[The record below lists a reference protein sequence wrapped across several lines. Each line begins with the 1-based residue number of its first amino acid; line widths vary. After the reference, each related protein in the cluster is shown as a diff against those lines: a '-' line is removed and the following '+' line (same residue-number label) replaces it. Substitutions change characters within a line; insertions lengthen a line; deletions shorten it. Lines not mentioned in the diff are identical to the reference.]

1 MDPRQQQQQ
10 HQQQP
15 QPQSQQQQH
24 QQQQQQQPPPQLPF
38 SRNAASQYSRSP
50 FPPSS
55 NTTANSTPNQS
66 PFHAEHQR
74 RSSENPYYPSGP
86 RSYPPEP
93 NNPGPVPPPSGH
105 SGHSRHPSASSLPPA
120 APLNRNMPPPGSPP
134 QPGNQPPPPPSSHQ
148 MTHYGLP
155 APRAPPLNVGHP
167 TSFPGGRELPSLN
180 SIQRTGSTGSSMSI
194 SSMLGGPPPSRD
206 SQPPPSHYHPPAT
219 SAPSGPTFAPS
230 MQASPRMHSASS
242 EYQPFRRP
250 QTPDHARPYDPRGS
264 AAASPQGTYST
275 TPEMQR
281 YGTPQQGYHQR
292 GPSAQDGREPSRMS
306 QGPPPPRP
314 TSQPK
319 SFQQNMPPRPAEM
332 GRGNAPDDMYQRR
345 DEIPRGSMEY
355 NPERPGLKPMNFGD
369 RYRAERERREEME
382 FRERERRERAYSG
395 GDGGRNLPA
404 HQSEYRPQD
413 LQRAQPPPFTRPPEQ
428 RDQGPWPPRQQQQQQ
443 QQQQPQPQ
451 QQQPHHQQQQQQPF
465 DQSRVPYD
473 PAGLHPRH
481 HHEHPPTS
489 APNYPGQ
496 GQNQSHPA
504 SASQYQQQPPPPND
518 RYSGPPNHPQQP
530 PPGQPGQ
537 PQQQQQQQQSF
548 DSPERQR
555 VNHLHPQQV
564 QPPPAHRRPT
574 EDGPPPPSVAYNTPH
589 GPPVYGSPRHR
600 PAEEHPNINQ
610 RNLLAVQEM
619 NRKGRVSPL
628 PQAVQGAQPQLPGP
642 AGEPGI
648 KSEFGRMFSGI
659 GSGVT
664 GLGVGS
670 PVTAGAQLPYTNA
683 SLARR
688 DETDSAAH
696 ESGPDTTAPKPKGR
710 RRKLK
715 EEDTKGDED
724 STGRLTPSGR
734 AKRPKTHQHHHH
746 QYVPVPSGLSTTT
759 NGSSHHHHHH
769 HHGADHAHA
778 PTPAPV
784 GVTPFKN
791 VKGNTPIPSPTTG
804 LTKDLPTAHHHHVPR
819 PAPQHTHVRE
829 APTKQAVQS
838 PTSILPPKPKTIVS
852 SKAVLESVAHRPRTH
867 LGDVLYE
874 PKLTPA
880 RQIPNVPSGRGFSS
894 TPTPLPWHIIKDKEN
909 CTLTVKVPKVHL
921 TPLAREEI
929 TARRALWGTD
939 VYTDDS
945 DIIAACIHGG
955 WIRGEW
961 AEDVDVALLDLDR
974 GLSAPE
980 KEVPATKRRKEKEK
994 EEKARLEANSATYL
1008 DKPPKTGPVSVP
1020 ADRDMHVSIVILPR
1034 LEKYSST
1041 TRFGIQSREY
1051 GGRYNGRQ
1059 SIHDGISFMITGIRW
1074 VTNGAGTQNRLRGK
1088 GRRERMRKAMG
1099 EMNAASRGLNGAALE
1114 REKQR
1119 LDKIRGEIVSGTWW
1133 KKEKGRGNGAAEK
1146 EERLPSEGDK
1156 ENRIDDDEPRGA
1168 VPATN
1173 GASKSGGVSTDKG
1186 DEMDVDEKAKGVEDP
1201 KA

>member
-1 MDPRQQQQQ
+1 MDPRQQ
-10 HQQQP
+10 
-15 QPQSQQQQH
+15 
-24 QQQQQQQPPPQLPF
+24 PPQLPF

-66 PFHAEHQR
+66 PFPPVSHPHGEHQR

-86 RSYPPEP
+86 RSYPQEP
-93 NNPGPVPPPSGH
+93 NNAGPPPS
-105 SGHSRHPSASSLPPA
+105 SGHSRHPSASSLPPG

-134 QPGNQPPPPPSSHQ
+134 QPGNPPPPSHQ
-148 MTHYGLP
+148 MGHYGLP
-155 APRAPPLNVGHP
+155 APRAPPLSVGHP

-194 SSMLGGPPPSRD
+194 SSMLGGPPPARD

-219 SAPSGPTFAPS
+219 SASSGPTFAPT

-250 QTPDHARPYDPRGS
+250 QTPEHARPYDPRGS
-264 AAASPQGTYST
+264 AAASPQGAYST

-292 GPSAQDGREPSRMS
+292 GPSAQDGRDSSRMP

-319 SFQQNMPPRPAEM
+319 SFQQSIPPRPVDM
-332 GRGNAPDDMYQRR
+332 GRNNGPEEMYQRR
-345 DEIPRGSMEY
+345 EEVPRGSMEY
-355 NPERPGLKPMNFGD
+355 NPERPGLKPMTFDD
-369 RYRAERERREEME
+369 RYRAERERREEIE

-395 GDGGRNLPA
+395 GDGGRGHPA
-404 HQSEYRPQD
+404 HQGEYRPQEV
-413 LQRAQPPPFTRPPEQ
+413 QRGQPPPFTRPPEQ
-428 RDQGPWPPRQQQQQQ
+428 RQPGQQQQQQ
-443 QQQQPQPQ
+443 QQQQP
-451 QQQPHHQQQQQQPF
+451 
-465 DQSRVPYD
+465 
-473 PAGLHPRH
+473 
-481 HHEHPPTS
+481 
-489 APNYPGQ
+489 
-496 GQNQSHPA
+496 
-504 SASQYQQQPPPPND
+504 
-518 RYSGPPNHPQQP
+518 
-530 PPGQPGQ
+530 
-537 PQQQQQQQQSF
+537 F

-555 VNHLHPQQV
+555 VNHLHPQA
-564 QPPPAHRRPT
+564 QPAPGHRRPV
-574 EDGPPPPSVAYNTPH
+574 EEGPPPPSVAYNTPH
-589 GPPVYGSPRHR
+589 GPPMYDSPRNR
-600 PAEEHPNINQ
+600 PGEEHPNNNQ
-610 RNLLAVQEM
+610 RNLLAVQEI

-696 ESGPDTTAPKPKGR
+696 ESGPDAVAPKPKGR

-715 EEDTKGDED
+715 EEDAKGDEE

-734 AKRPKTHQHHHH
+734 AKRPKTHGHHHH

-759 NGSSHHHHHH
+759 NDNSHHHHHH
-769 HHGADHAHA
+769 HHGVEHANA

-784 GVTPFKN
+784 GITPFKN
-791 VKGNTPIPSPTTG
+791 VKGSTPIPSPTTG
-804 LTKDLPTAHHHHVPR
+804 PTKDLPAAHHHHVPR
-819 PAPQHTHVRE
+819 PAHPHTHVKE
-829 APTKQAVQS
+829 APAKQVVQS
-838 PTSILPPKPKTIVS
+838 PTSILPPKPKTIVT
-852 SKAVLESVAHRPRTH
+852 SKAVLEAVAHRPRTH

-874 PKLTPA
+874 PKLKPA

-894 TPTPLPWHIIKDKEN
+894 TPTPLPWHMIKDKEN

-945 DIIAACIHGG
+945 DIVAACIHGG

-961 AEDVDVALLDLDR
+961 ADDVDVSLLDLDR

-994 EEKARLEANSATYL
+994 EEKARLEANSAMYL
-1008 DKPPKTGPVSVP
+1008 DKPPKTGPVNVP

-1059 SIHDGISFMITGIRW
+1059 SIHDGISFMVTGIRW
-1074 VTNGAGTQNRLRGK
+1074 VTNGAGTQSRLRGK

-1133 KKEKGRGNGAAEK
+1133 KKEKGRENGATDK
-1146 EERLPSEGDK
+1146 EERSTSEGDK
-1156 ENRIDDDEPRGA
+1156 ENRSDDEPRNA
-1168 VPATN
+1168 APATN
-1173 GASKSGGVSTDKG
+1173 GVTTNGVSAGKG
-1186 DEMDVDEKAKGVEDP
+1186 DEMDVDENGKAAEAP

>member
-1 MDPRQQQQQ
+1 
-10 HQQQP
+10 
-15 QPQSQQQQH
+15 
-24 QQQQQQQPPPQLPF
+24 
-38 SRNAASQYSRSP
+38 
-50 FPPSS
+50 
-55 NTTANSTPNQS
+55 
-66 PFHAEHQR
+66 
-74 RSSENPYYPSGP
+74 
-86 RSYPPEP
+86 
-93 NNPGPVPPPSGH
+93 
-105 SGHSRHPSASSLPPA
+105 
-120 APLNRNMPPPGSPP
+120 MPPPGSPP
-134 QPGNQPPPPPSSHQ
+134 QPGNPQPPSHQ
-148 MTHYGLP
+148 MGHYGLP
-155 APRAPPLNVGHP
+155 APRAPPLGVGHP

-194 SSMLGGPPPSRD
+194 SSMLGGPPPARD
-206 SQPPPSHYHPPAT
+206 SQPPQSHYHPPAT
-219 SAPSGPTFAPS
+219 SASSGPTFAPT

-250 QTPDHARPYDPRGS
+250 QTPEHARPYDPRGS
-264 AAASPQGTYST
+264 AAASPQGAYST

-292 GPSAQDGREPSRMS
+292 GPSAQDGRDSNRMS

-319 SFQQNMPPRPAEM
+319 SFQQNIPPRPVDM
-332 GRGNAPDDMYQRR
+332 GRNNGPEEMYQRR
-345 DEIPRGSMEY
+345 EEIPRGSMEY
-355 NPERPGLKPMNFGD
+355 NPERPGLKPMTFDD
-369 RYRAERERREEME
+369 RYRAERERREEIE

-395 GDGGRNLPA
+395 GDGGRGHPA
-404 HQSEYRPQD
+404 HQGEYRPQEA
-413 LQRAQPPPFTRPPEQ
+413 QRGQPPPFTRPPEQ
-428 RDQGPWPPRQQQQQQ
+428 REQGPWPLRQQQQQQ
-443 QQQQPQPQ
+443 P
-451 QQQPHHQQQQQQPF
+451 PF

-481 HHEHPPTS
+481 HHEYPPAS

-496 GQNQSHPA
+496 SHPA
-504 SASQYQQQPPPPND
+504 PAPQFQQQPPPND
-518 RYSGPPNHPQQP
+518 RYPPGPPNHPQQP

-537 PQQQQQQQQSF
+537 QQQQQQQPF

-555 VNHLHPQQV
+555 VNHLHPQA
-564 QPPPAHRRPT
+564 QPPPAHRRPA
-574 EDGPPPPSVAYNTPH
+574 EEGPPPPSVAYNTPH
-589 GPPVYGSPRHR
+589 GPPMYDSPRNR
-600 PAEEHPNINQ
+600 PVEEHPNQ
-610 RNLLAVQEM
+610 RNLLAVQEI

-696 ESGPDTTAPKPKGR
+696 ESGPDTVAPKPKGR

-715 EEDTKGDED
+715 EEDTKGDEE
-724 STGRLTPSGR
+724 STGRLTPSGSR
-734 AKRPKTHQHHHH
+734 AKRPKTHGHHHH

-759 NGSSHHHHHH
+759 NDNSHHHHHH
-769 HHGADHAHA
+769 HHGVEHANA
-778 PTPAPV
+778 PTPAPI
-784 GVTPFKN
+784 GVAPFKN
-791 VKGNTPIPSPTTG
+791 VKGSTPIPSPTTG
-804 LTKDLPTAHHHHVPR
+804 PVKDLPAAHHHHVPR
-819 PAPQHTHVRE
+819 PAHSHTHVKE
-829 APTKQAVQS
+829 APVKQAVQS
-838 PTSILPPKPKTIVS
+838 PTSILPPKPKTIVT
-852 SKAVLESVAHRPRTH
+852 SKAVLEAVAHRPRTH

-874 PKLTPA
+874 PKLKPA

-894 TPTPLPWHIIKDKEN
+894 TPTPLPWNLIKDKEN
-909 CTLTVKVPKVHL
+909 CTLTIKVPKVHL

-945 DIIAACIHGG
+945 DVIAACIHGG

-961 AEDVDVALLDLDR
+961 GDDVDVSPLR
-974 GLSAPE
+974 PE
-980 KEVPATKRRKEKEK
+980 KEVPASKRRKEKEK
-994 EEKARLEANSATYL
+994 DEKARLEANSATYL
-1008 DKPPKTGPVSVP
+1008 DKPPMTGPVNVP

-1059 SIHDGISFMITGIRW
+1059 SIHDGISFMVTSIRW
-1074 VTNGAGTQNRLRGK
+1074 VTNGAGTQSRLRGK

-1133 KKEKGRGNGAAEK
+1133 KKEKGRENGATDK
-1146 EERLPSEGDK
+1146 EERSTSEGDK
-1156 ENRIDDDEPRGA
+1156 ENRPDELRNAAPAVNGA
-1168 VPATN
+1168 TTN
-1173 GASKSGGVSTDKG
+1173 GVSARKG
-1186 DEMDVDEKAKGVEDP
+1186 DEMDVDENGTASEAP